1 MEPTAA
7 VVWQQMDD
15 WTTLEEIDGRLAAA
29 FPLVP
34 LEDRVAARTTI
45 LERLQSDDLVERR

>member
-15 WTTLEEIDGRLAAA
+15 WTTLEEIDERLAAA

-34 LEDRVAARTTI
+34 FEDRVAARTTI